1 MPGKAE
7 TTPIKMHQQ
16 DRNAENFYL
25 KLLDIGQKL
34 GAKQGLEMIYLYL
47 K

>member
-1 MPGKAE
+1 MLGKAE
-7 TTPIKMHQQ
+7 KTPTKMHQQ
-16 DRNAENFYL
+16 DRNAENFDL

-34 GAKQGLEMIYLYL
+34 GVKQGLEMIYLYL